1 MMETQKEE
9 NYEQKENS
17 GGYYVCVHDVVAA
30 SSGSIRRYNSR
41 CTGWTVKD
49 SGICSSRYYIKRRYA
64 GDKKRRNNRGQCQLP
79 MVS

>member
-1 MMETQKEE
+1 MNRRRILAVIMSVFMML
-9 NYEQKENS
+9 S
-17 GGYYVCVHDVVAA
+17 LLPVAVF
-30 SSGSIRRYNSR
+30 GRYNSR